1 MFDKNK
7 MKIIALERS
16 NRQGKR
22 LQAFF
27 DDGRTFHFGS
37 KGAITYVDGAT
48 LAKRD
53 SYLKRHGAN
62 EKEKYLTDNLIPSPA
77 LLAAYLLWN
86 TNDLGENIKILNR
99 LLAENKR

>member
-1 MFDKNK
+1 

-37 KGAITYVDGAT
+37 KNATTFVDGAT

-53 SYLKRHGAN
+53 SYLKRHSAN
-62 EKEKYLTDNLIPSPA
+62 EKEKYLIDSLIPSPA
-77 LLAAYLLWN
+77 LLSAYLLWN
-86 TNDLGENIKILNR
+86 TDDLGENIKILNR
-99 LLAENKR
+99 LLAQNKR